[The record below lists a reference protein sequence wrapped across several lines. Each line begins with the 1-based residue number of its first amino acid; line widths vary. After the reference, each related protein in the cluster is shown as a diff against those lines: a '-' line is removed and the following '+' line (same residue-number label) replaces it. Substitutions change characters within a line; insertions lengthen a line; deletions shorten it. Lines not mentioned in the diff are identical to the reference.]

1 MPSFFT
7 ELKRRK
13 VFQVAVVYVVIG
25 WLLIQVA
32 DASFEHLNLPD
43 WTITLVI
50 VLVVLG
56 LPLALVLG
64 WAHDITPEGI
74 KVTPAASTEDAPPAF
89 VPPESSIAV
98 LAFSD
103 MSPEG
108 DQDYFCD
115 GIAEEIIN
123 SLAQVEDVHVTS
135 RTSSFQ
141 YKGAAADVRTIGNE
155 LGVACVLEGS
165 VRKAGDQLRVTVQLI
180 AVASDYHLWSERY
193 DRPMKDIFE
202 IQDDIAFKV
211 VEALKVKLTPTARQ
225 AIEKAPTESVTAYD
239 YYLRGRKFAR
249 QFSKQDYAFALEMFG
264 KAIEADPT
272 FALAYAGLAYTYT
285 FLYMYSDPDRK
296 NLDQAC
302 EASGKALVLAPNL
315 AEGHAARAL
324 ALSQRG
330 NREEARKEFELS
342 LDLDPESFEAFHFY
356 GRHCFGIGDYQR
368 GRQLLEKACALEP
381 DNYHPLSD
389 LCMVYDRLGEH
400 GKSVEAKNKLNTLI
414 SRHLDIHPDDIRA
427 RYIGACTLVEIGEA
441 AKALSW
447 ADQIMDTNPRD
458 PATLYNLACVYSVS
472 GNTGQALDVLT
483 KAVIAGFSDV
493 NWIKSDPQLD
503 KIRDEPQFQS
513 LLNGLG
519 K

>member
-1 MPSFFT
+1 MYA
-7 ELKRRK
+7 L
-13 VFQVAVVYVVIG
+13 VG

-32 DASFEHLNLPD
+32 DASFGNLNLPD

-50 VLVVLG
+50 VLVLLG
-56 LPLALVLG
+56 FPLALILA
-64 WAHDITPEGI
+64 WAYDITPEGI
-74 KVTPAASTEDAPPAF
+74 QATPAEPSSESVPSVP

-103 MSPEG
+103 MSPQG

-123 SLAQVEDVHVTS
+123 SLAQVEGMHVTS

-141 YKGAAADVRTIGNE
+141 YKATTTDVRTIGSE

-180 AVASDYHLWSERY
+180 AVTGDYHLWSERY
-193 DRPMKDIFE
+193 DRPIKDIFE

-225 AIEKAPTESVTAYD
+225 AIKKAPTESVTAYD

-264 KAIEADPT
+264 KAIEADQN

-285 FLYMYSDPDRK
+285 YLYMYADPARS
-296 NLDQAC
+296 NLDRAC
-302 EASGKALVLAPNL
+302 EASGKALVLDPDL
-315 AEGHAARAL
+315 AEAHAARAL

-330 NREEARKEFELS
+330 NRDEARKEFEIALK
-342 LDLDPESFEAFHFY
+342 LDPESFEAFHFY
-356 GRHCFGIGDYQR
+356 GRHCFGIGEYKR
-368 GRQLLEKACALEP
+368 AGELLKTACELEP
-381 DNYHPLSD
+381 DNYHPMSD
-389 LCMVYDRLGEH
+389 LTMAYDRLGEH
-400 GKSVEAKNKLNTLI
+400 GKSREAKHRIDELI
-414 SRHLDIHPDDIRA
+414 RKHLDLHPDDLRA
-427 RYIGACTLVEIGEA
+427 RYIGACTLVEIGET

-447 ADQIMDTNPRD
+447 ADQIMDTSPKD

-472 GNTGQALDVLT
+472 GHTGKALDVLA
-483 KAVIAGFSDV
+483 KAVIAGFSDTD
-493 NWIKSDPQLD
+493 WIRSDPQLD
-503 KIRDEPQFQS
+503 NIRNESQFQS
-513 LLNGLG
+513 LMNGLG